1 LVAEMIS
8 ATVIASEAETEAT
21 DADSEMTDI
30 LGWAGLKLGKSVNCF
45 WELLAKVLGKA
56 ESLEKYIKLRLGIF
70 WLAHPSFPS
79 AIRFQFFL
87 LHAATDLT
95 GVIL

>member
-1 LVAEMIS
+1 MNS
-8 ATVIASEAETEAT
+8 ATVIVSEAEAT

-30 LGWAGLKLGKSVNCF
+30 LGWAGFKT
-45 WELLAKVLGKA
+45 WKA

-79 AIRFQFFL
+79 AIQFQFFL
-87 LHAATDLT
+87 SHAATDLM